1 MSGRGGSIEL
11 DRAVDSIIVGAR
23 HRTDLGDLDDLAA
36 SIAQHGLLQP
46 LTVTLDG
53 ILVCGAR
60 RLAAIKQLGWRTVG
74 VWVRSGISDQLG
86 HLLAEQDDDKLHKAL
101 TPVEAADLYQEIKT
115 LMAEDAARRMGAG
128 QFSDEYQPRWNGSGK
143 FPEPLDTP
151 TGESREQ
158 AASMIPGAPSYKT
171 LDKIAY
177 LRQIADDLGQPAELR
192 AQATRE
198 VEQVNAGEPVHPAY
212 ARIREAVKQAHS
224 DDAADLQ
231 ALAAEAVVRAQRGSI
246 KGTSAAGK
254 STVTLVPERWSV
266 RAFVTTWSELESW
279 WLHFDVTSLAAA
291 LTDEQVTAFL
301 ATVDGSSEFADALR
315 EAWDSKPGT
324 VARGHLHAL

>member
-1 MSGRGGSIEL
+1 MSARDGSIEL

-23 HRTDLGDLDDLAA
+23 HRTDLGDLDELAA

-53 ILVCGAR
+53 VLVCGAR

-101 TPVEAADLYQEIKT
+101 SPVEAADLYQEIKT

-128 QFSDEYQPRWNGSGK
+128 QFSDKYQPRWNGSGK

-151 TGESREQ
+151 TGETREQ
-158 AASMIPGAPSYKT
+158 AAAMIPGAPSYKT

-177 LRQIADDLGQPAELR
+177 LRQIADDLDQPAELR
-192 AQATRE
+192 AQAAHE
-198 VEQVNAGEPVHPAY
+198 VEQVNAGGPVHPAY
-212 ARIREAVKQAHS
+212 ARIREAVEQARS

-231 ALAAEAVVRAQRGSI
+231 ALAAEAVTRAQ
-246 KGTSAAGK
+246 KGKSAAGK
-254 STVTLVPERWSV
+254 SAVTLAPERWSV
-266 RAFVTTWSELESW
+266 RAFVTTWGELESW
-279 WLHFDVTSLAAA
+279 WLHFDVASLAAA

-301 ATVDGSSEFADALR
+301 ATVDGTSEFADALR
-315 EAWDSKPGT
+315 EAWDGQLGT
-324 VARGHLHAL
+324 VSRGHLHAL